1 MQVAD
6 ITRCGWK
13 INNGI
18 VSIDWDSDSNL
29 AAINEKVI
37 LLIVRRH
44 SLKFHK
50 YYAFCDK
57 STKLAIHV
65 TKGVTKRFGYW
76 ATS

>member
-29 AAINEKVI
+29 AAIKEKVI
-37 LLIVRRH
+37 LL
-44 SLKFHK
+44 
-50 YYAFCDK
+50 
-57 STKLAIHV
+57 
-65 TKGVTKRFGYW
+65 TKGCKCKKGLQL
-76 ATS
+76 